1 MNVYED
7 IGKRTNGEIYIGVVG
22 PVRAGKSTVIKK
34 FMEEF
39 VLPNIESSYD
49 KKRAMDE
56 IPQSAAGKTVMTTE
70 PKFIPDEA
78 VTVRIGKASMR
89 VRLIDCVGYL
99 INGVMGTEENGEARM
114 IQTPWDKEP
123 MEFEAAAELGTRK
136 VICDHSTV
144 GLVVTTDGTIGD
156 FSREDYVQ
164 SEERIISELKALG
177 KPFVIILNSATPQSE
192 KTQEL
197 AISIEKK
204 YSAPVALVNALDL
217 TYEDFEE
224 IIKLLLGQFKVTEVS
239 FRLPKYITTLEN
251 DHWLKVSLID
261 SIRRSCAEVVRMD
274 DCEIAANI
282 INENEYV
289 SKKPVPVYD
298 LGSGRVSIDIDLMP
312 ELYYKIMSEIC
323 GISINNDEELFLNIK
338 RMAECKK
345 EFDKFTEAID
355 QVNDTGYGIVL
366 PDVDDMTLE
375 EPEIIKQGG
384 GYGIRLRASAP
395 SIHMIRAN
403 INTEINPIVGTA
415 EQSREIVKYMLDEF
429 EDDPKKIWDS
439 NMFGKSLY
447 ELVNDGLHSKLEHI
461 SEESRKKLSDTLTRV
476 INEGSNGL
484 ICIIL

>member
-78 VTVRIGKASMR
+78 VTVKIGKASMR

-99 INGVMGTEENGEARM
+99 IKGVMGTEENGEARM

-144 GLVVTTDGTIGD
+144 GLVVTTDGSIGD
-156 FSREDYVQ
+156 FSREDYVS
-164 SEERIISELKALG
+164 SEERIISELKELG

-224 IIKLLLGQFKVTEVS
+224 IIKLLLGQFKVTEIS

-261 SIRRSCAEVVRMD
+261 SIRKSCIDVVRMD
-274 DCEIAANI
+274 DSEIASNI

-289 SKKPVPVYD
+289 AKKPVPVYD
-298 LGSGRVSIDIDLMP
+298 LGNGRVDMEIELLP

-338 RMAECKK
+338 RMAECKR

-375 EPEIIKQGG
+375 EPEIIRQGG
-384 GYGIRLRASAP
+384 GYGIKLRASAP
-395 SIHMIRAN
+395 SIHMIRAC

-415 EQSREIVKYMLDEF
+415 EQSREIVKYMLEEF

>member
-22 PVRAGKSTVIKK
+22 PVRVGKSTVIKK
-34 FMEEF
+34 FVEEF

-78 VTVRIGKASMR
+78 VTVKIGKASMK

-144 GLVVTTDGTIGD
+144 GLVVTTDGSIGD
-156 FSREDYVQ
+156 FSREDYVK
-164 SEERIISELKALG
+164 SEERIINELKALG
-177 KPFVIILNSATPQSE
+177 KPFVIILNSATPQDE

-224 IIKLLLGQFKVTEVS
+224 IIKLLLGQFKVTEIS

-261 SIRRSCAEVVRMD
+261 SIRKSCTDVIRMD
-274 DCEIAANI
+274 DSEIASNI
-282 INENEYV
+282 ISENEYV
-289 SKKPVPVYD
+289 AKKPVPVYD
-298 LGSGRVSIDIDLMP
+298 LGSGRVSMDIELLP
-312 ELYYKIMSEIC
+312 ELYYKVMSEIC

-375 EPEIIKQGG
+375 EPEIIRQGG
-384 GYGIRLRASAP
+384 GYGIKLRASAP
-395 SIHMIRAN
+395 SIHMIRAS

>member
-22 PVRAGKSTVIKK
+22 PVRVGKSTVIKK
-34 FMEEF
+34 FVEEF

-78 VTVRIGKASMR
+78 VTVKIGKTSMR

-156 FSREDYVQ
+156 FSREDYVK
-164 SEERIISELKALG
+164 SEERIIDELKALG
-177 KPFVIILNSATPQSE
+177 KPFVIILNSATPQDE

-224 IIKLLLGQFKVTEVS
+224 IIKLLLGQFKVTEIS

-261 SIRRSCAEVVRMD
+261 SIRKSCTDVIRMD
-274 DCEIAANI
+274 DSEIASNI
-282 INENEYV
+282 ISENEYV
-289 SKKPVPVYD
+289 AKKPVPVYD
-298 LGSGRVSIDIDLMP
+298 LGSGRVSMDIELLP
-312 ELYYKIMSEIC
+312 ELYYKVMSEIC

-375 EPEIIKQGG
+375 EPEIIRQGG
-384 GYGIRLRASAP
+384 GYGIKLRASAP
-395 SIHMIRAN
+395 SIHMIRAS